1 MIKSVTVT
9 NYRGDSLEMPLEWP
23 NPSGLLI
30 SKIDGITP
38 GNVQV
43 NSQDF
48 AVLDGGVYN
57 SSRME
62 TRNITIE
69 FYYGRPGMIPAIDNH
84 DVETARHIAYR
95 YFPVKTQVRLDFL
108 TEERNLSIWG
118 YVESNDTDIFSEHE
132 KGQVSIVCPDPYFY
146 EKETVSFELGSSTKE
161 FEFPFSNESLI
172 DPLICFGDY
181 GPRTTYEV
189 NYQGDIE
196 VGAIIRI
203 HFLKNQTVPKITLY
217 DVSHNKKLVI
227 DFDDIKSKTGLEYIL
242 RYGDIVFS
250 SVRGQKDIYFERYGV
265 RKSIIGAFDVMN
277 FPWMYLTPGNNLF
290 GYDADQEYLEEFSVL
305 IEHRGAYGGV

>member
-1 MIKSVTVT
+1 MFKSVTVT
-9 NYRGDSLEMPLEWP
+9 NYRGDSLELPLTWP
-23 NPSGLLI
+23 NDAGLLI

-146 EKETVSFELGSSTKE
+146 EHDTVVFNFGDSIPE
-161 FEFPFSNESLI
+161 FEFPFSNESLTE
-172 DPLICFGDY
+172 PLICFSDY
-181 GPRTTYEV
+181 GPGNIYSVEY
-189 NYQGDIE
+189 NGDIE
-196 VGAIIRI
+196 VGVTIRI
-203 HFLKNQTVPKITLY
+203 HFLQNQTVPEITIY
-217 DVSHNKKLVI
+217 DLNDNKKLVLN
-227 DFDDIKSKTGLEYIL
+227 FEDIKSKTGVTSIS

-250 SVRGQKDIYFERYGV
+250 SVRGKKDIWYERYGK
-265 RKSIIGAFDVMN
+265 RQSIIGAFDVQN
-277 FPWMYLTPGNNLF
+277 FPWMYLTPGENLF
-290 GYDADQEYLEEFSVL
+290 GFTVDEEYVDEFNIS
-305 IEHRGAYGGV
+305 IEHQGAYGGV

>member
-57 SSRME
+57 SSRMQ

-69 FYYGRPGMIPAIDNH
+69 FYYGRGSQVADIDNH
-84 DVETARHIAYR
+84 DVETSRHIAYR

-108 TEERNLSIWG
+108 TDERSLSIWG
-118 YVESNDTDIFSEHE
+118 YVEGNDTDIFSEHE

-146 EKETVSFELGSSTKE
+146 EKDTVVYELGAFIPE
-161 FEFPFSNESLI
+161 FEFPFSNESLTE
-172 DPLICFGDY
+172 PLICFGEY
-181 GPRTTYEV
+181 GNDRLYDV

-203 HFLKNQTVPKITLY
+203 HFLENPSVDILKIY
-217 DVSHNKKLVI
+217 DVSHNKKIEL
-227 DFDDIKSKTGLEYIL
+227 DFSDIETASGIELKK
-242 RYGDIVFS
+242 YGDIVFNS
-250 SVRGQKDIYFERYGV
+250 TRGEKDIYYERFGS
-265 RKSIIGAFDVMN
+265 RKSIIGSFDVMN
-277 FPWMYLTPGNNLF
+277 FPWMYLTPGVNQF
-290 GYDADQEYLEEFSVL
+290 MFDIDDDYLDDVTIS

>member
-1 MIKSVTVT
+1 MFKSVTVT
-9 NYRGDSLEMPLEWP
+9 NYRGDSLELPLTWP
-23 NPSGLLI
+23 NDAGLLI

-69 FYYGRPGMIPAIDNH
+69 FYYGRPGMVPAIDNH

-95 YFPVKTQVRLDFL
+95 YFPVKTRVRLDFL

-146 EKETVSFELGSSTKE
+146 EKDTIAYELGSFIPE
-161 FEFPFSNESLI
+161 FEFPFFNESLI
-172 DPLICFGDY
+172 EPLICFGDY
-181 GPRTTYEV
+181 GSGSIYHVEY
-189 NYQGDIE
+189 NGDIE
-196 VGAIIRI
+196 VGATVRI
-203 HFLKNQTVPKITLY
+203 HFVEEPSIPEITIY
-217 DVSHNKKLVI
+217 DISHNKYLVLN
-227 DFDDIKSKTGLEYIL
+227 FNDIESDTGITIQQ
-242 RYGDIVFS
+242 YGDIVIS
-250 SVRGQKDIYFERYGV
+250 SVRGEKDIYYERFGS
-265 RKSIIGAFDVMN
+265 RRSIIGAFDVMN
-277 FPWMYLTPGNNLF
+277 FPWMYLTPGENLF
-290 GYDADQEYLEEFSVL
+290 GFVYDDQYVNDVT
-305 IEHRGAYGGV
+305 ITVEHRGAYGGV

>member
-1 MIKSVTVT
+1 MFKSVTVT
-9 NYRGDSLEMPLEWP
+9 NYRGDSLELPLEWP
-23 NPSGLLI
+23 NDAGLLI
-30 SKIDGITP
+30 SNIDGITP

-62 TRNITIE
+62 TRNIAIE

-118 YVESNDTDIFSEHE
+118 YVESNDTDIFSENE

-146 EKETVSFELGSSTKE
+146 EHDTVVFNFGDSVPE
-161 FEFPFSNESLI
+161 FEFPFANESLTE
-172 DPLICFGDY
+172 PLICFSDY
-181 GPRTTYEV
+181 GPGNIYSVEY
-189 NYQGDIE
+189 NGDIE
-196 VGAIIRI
+196 VGATIRI
-203 HFLKNQTVPKITLY
+203 HFVKGQTVPEITIY
-217 DVSHNKKLVI
+217 DISKNKKLVLNFEEI
-227 DFDDIKSKTGLEYIL
+227 KAKTSVKDIA
-242 RYGDIVFS
+242 RYTDIVIS
-250 SVRGQKDIYFERYGV
+250 SVRGEKDIWYERFGK
-265 RKSIIGAFDVMN
+265 RTSIIGAFDVQN
-277 FPWMYLTPGNNLF
+277 FPWMYLTPGENLF
-290 GYDADQEYLEEFSVL
+290 GFTVDEQYLSEFNIS

>member
-1 MIKSVTVT
+1 MFKSVTVT
-9 NYRGDSLEMPLEWP
+9 NYRGDSLELPLTWP
-23 NPSGLLI
+23 NDAGLLI
-30 SKIDGITP
+30 SNIDGITP

-69 FYYGRPGMIPAIDNH
+69 FYYGRTSLVEDSANY
-84 DVETARHIAYR
+84 DVETSRHIAYR

-108 TEERNLSIWG
+108 TDERNLSIWG
-118 YVESNDTDIFSEHE
+118 YVESNDTDIFSEQE

-146 EKETVSFELGSSTKE
+146 EKDTVVYELGGYIPE
-161 FEFPFSNESLI
+161 FEFPFSNESLT

-181 GPRTTYEV
+181 GSGELYRFVYD
-189 NYQGDIE
+189 GDIE
-196 VGAIIRI
+196 VGFEIRI
-203 HFLKNQTVPKITLY
+203 LFKNDTNIDGLTIY
-217 DVSHNKKLVI
+217 DVSHNKKLVL
-227 DFDDIKSKTGLEYIL
+227 DISDIETKTGVEIKQ
-242 RYGDIVFS
+242 YGELVMS
-250 SVRGQKDIYFERYGV
+250 SVRGAKDIYYERYGS
-265 RKSIIGAFDVMN
+265 RRSIIGAFDVMN
-277 FPWMYLTPGNNLF
+277 FPWMYLSPGENIFMFDLK
-290 GYDADQEYLEEFSVL
+290 DEYIDDVTIT

>member
-57 SSRME
+57 SSRMQ

-69 FYYGRPGMIPAIDNH
+69 FYYGRGSQVADIDNH
-84 DVETARHIAYR
+84 DVETSRHIAYR

-108 TEERNLSIWG
+108 TDERSLSIWG
-118 YVESNDTDIFSEHE
+118 YVEGNDTDIFSEHE

-146 EKETVSFELGSSTKE
+146 EKDTVVYELGAFISE
-161 FEFPFSNESLI
+161 FEFPFSNESLTE
-172 DPLICFGDY
+172 PLICFGDY
-181 GPRTTYEV
+181 GSGEIYEV
-189 NYQGDIE
+189 SYNGDIE

-203 HFLKNQTVPKITLY
+203 HFLVDPTIPSLTIY
-217 DVSHNKKLVI
+217 DISHNKKLELI
-227 DFDDIKSKTGLEYIL
+227 FSTIESNTGITIEE
-242 RYGDIVFS
+242 YGDIVVS
-250 SVRGQKDIYFERYGV
+250 SVRGQKDIYYERFGI
-265 RKSIIGAFDVMN
+265 RRSILGAFDVMN
-277 FPWMYLTPGNNLF
+277 FPWMYLTPGQNQF
-290 GYDADQEYLEEFSVL
+290 GFDLDSDYTGELSIT

>member
-1 MIKSVTVT
+1 MFKSVTVT
-9 NYRGDSLEMPLEWP
+9 NYRGDSLELPLTWP
-23 NPSGLLI
+23 NDAGLLI
-30 SKIDGITP
+30 SSIDGITP

-69 FYYGRPGMIPAIDNH
+69 FYYGWAGMVPALENH

-108 TEERNLSIWG
+108 TDERNLSIWG
-118 YVESNDTDIFSEHE
+118 YVESNDTDIFSEQE

-146 EKETVSFELGSSTKE
+146 EKDTVSYILGSYIPE
-161 FEFPFSNESLI
+161 FEFPFSNESLTK
-172 DPLICFGDY
+172 PLICFGDY
-181 GPRTTYEV
+181 GSGEIYEV
-189 NYQGDIE
+189 GYDGDIE
-196 VGAIIRI
+196 VGLTMRI
-203 HFLKNQTVPKITLY
+203 HLNNETENFNIVIY
-217 DVSHNKKLVI
+217 DISHNKKLELNLSEISSATGV
-227 DFDDIKSKTGLEYIL
+227 DFQQ
-242 RYGDIVFS
+242 YGDIVMD
-250 SVRGQKDIYFERYGV
+250 SVRGNKDIYYERFGY

-277 FPWMYLTPGNNLF
+277 FPWMYLTPGSNLF
-290 GYDADQEYLEEFSVL
+290 GFNIPESNYDDITIT

>member
-57 SSRME
+57 SSRMQ

-69 FYYGRPGMIPAIDNH
+69 FYYGRGSQVPDVDNH
-84 DVETARHIAYR
+84 DVETSRHIAYR
-95 YFPVKTQVRLDFL
+95 YFPVKTRVRLDFL
-108 TEERNLSIWG
+108 TDERSLSIWG
-118 YVESNDTDIFSEHE
+118 YVEGNDTDIFSEHE

-146 EKETVSFELGSSTKE
+146 EKDTVAYELGAFIPE
-161 FEFPFSNESLI
+161 FEFPFSNESLTK
-172 DPLICFGDY
+172 PLICMGDY
-181 GPRTTYEV
+181 GSGSIYHV
-189 NYQGDIE
+189 SYDGDIE
-196 VGAIIRI
+196 VGVTIRI
-203 HFLKNQTVPKITLY
+203 HFLTDTELDSIIIY
-217 DVSHNKKLVI
+217 DISHNKKLELDLQTI
-227 DFDDIKSKTGLEYIL
+227 ETNTGLTFEE
-242 RYGDIVFS
+242 YGDIVVS
-250 SVRGQKDIYFERYGV
+250 SVRGAKDIYYERFGT
-265 RKSIIGAFDVMN
+265 RKSIIGEFDVMN
-277 FPWMYLTPGNNLF
+277 FPWMYLTPGENLF
-290 GYDADQEYLEEFSVL
+290 GFTYDDNYTDDVTIT